1 MIEIW
6 RNNIELL
13 KQYDYII
20 HFEPRQLLINNDF
33 INDFIKNPRN
43 LFTIGKE
50 QNHFNTGLFC
60 IKTST
65 LLQYIQ
71 YNSPQLLVTKRLGIE
86 YSIYNFF
93 LRNKIHFDT
102 RKKMNL
108 IWYDKNISRH
118 W

>member
-1 MIEIW
+1 MQK
-6 RNNIELL
+6 LSL
-13 KQYDYII
+13 
-20 HFEPRQLLINNDF
+20 FF
-33 INDFIKNPRN
+33 AFVV
-43 LFTIGKE
+43 LFTI
-50 QNHFNTGLFC
+50 NVNSPVFNTGLFC
-60 IKTST
+60 IKSST

-71 YNSPQLLVTKRLGIE
+71 YNSPQLLVTKRLVIE